1 MRKGMTIIEL
11 VVVIVVLSIVML
23 FVTNFMIFQ
32 HKSITEQK
40 AKIDT
45 NKRIAKTYEY
55 IAASLREVGY
65 CQNTSAGGFGIV
77 DGVIGATIISPDS
90 IHLPYTTDQDESGT
104 LNAGDAIIIYY
115 NTADSTL
122 HKYQNGND
130 AILVTGIDSLQFL
143 YHYEDGDSSL
153 APAAGTYGS
162 IRAIDIHL
170 KASCKYGNKTYEK
183 EYTGVTYLRNV
194 N

>member
-1 MRKGMTIIEL
+1 MRKGMTIVEL

-32 HKSITEQK
+32 HKSIAEQK
-40 AKIDT
+40 AKIET
-45 NKRIAKTYEY
+45 NKRIAKTYDY

-65 CQNTSAGGFGIV
+65 CQNTSVGGFGIV
-77 DGVIGATIISPDS
+77 DGNIGATIIKPDAT
-90 IHLPYTTDQDESGT
+90 HLTYTTDQDESGT
-104 LNAGDAIIIYY
+104 LNAGDAIIIYFSG
-115 NTADSTL
+115 DTL
-122 HKYQNGND
+122 YKHQNGNSS
-130 AILVTGIDSLQFL
+130 ILVTDIDSLQFL
-143 YHYEDGDSSL
+143 YRYENGDSSL
-153 APAAGTYGS
+153 APAAGTYGL